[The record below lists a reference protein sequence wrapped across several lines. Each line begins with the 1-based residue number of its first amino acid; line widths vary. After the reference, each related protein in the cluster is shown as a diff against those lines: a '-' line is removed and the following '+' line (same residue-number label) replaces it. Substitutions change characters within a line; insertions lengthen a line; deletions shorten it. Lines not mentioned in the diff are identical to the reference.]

1 MGETD
6 QTLSKAFEL
15 IEAERFN
22 DARAVLEPALKED
35 NDNVDAWWLY
45 AHAVEDPQ
53 TAHTA
58 LSNVLRLDSSYPGA
72 DQLMAKLDKELTVQI
87 GTAPDRKGRGLD
99 LELDDFE
106 LEEEGAGGSGHRRFL
121 LRFGLVAA
129 TVIVIAL
136 AVVLLSMS
144 GGEGGK
150 DNTSEPQV
158 TATTQVVSVGTAIPT
173 GEGPVISPTTV
184 MSNPTESQ
192 TIQTVIQVVPP
203 SLIEAL
209 GDLMLAND
217 NFEMRETDL
226 GTTLLVSICSTSG
239 EMLRATLE
247 RAMPIISGEISSFSS
262 DVEALGIILV
272 DCSTNATLN
281 VIAVARG
288 DALDLLDGTITD
300 TEFRSRWRAVG

>member
-1 MGETD
+1 MGEID

-15 IEAERFN
+15 IETERFN
-22 DARAVLEPALKED
+22 DARAVLEPALKAD
-35 NDNVDAWWLY
+35 NENVDAWWLY
-45 AHAVEDPQ
+45 AHAVEDPH

-58 LSNVLRLDSSYPGA
+58 LKNVLRLDSSYPGV
-72 DQLMAKLDKELTVQI
+72 DQLMEKLDKELEVEI
-87 GTAPDRKGRGLD
+87 GTAQDRKGRGLD

-106 LEEEGAGGSGHRRFL
+106 LGEEGEQIAGDSGRRRFL

-136 AVVLLSMS
+136 VVVLLSTS
-144 GGEGGK
+144 G
-150 DNTSEPQV
+150 
-158 TATTQVVSVGTAIPT
+158 

-184 MSNPTESQ
+184 MSNPTESP

-209 GDLMLAND
+209 GDLMLADD

-239 EMLRATLE
+239 EMLRTTLE
-247 RAMPIISGEISSFSS
+247 KAMPIISGEVASFSS
-262 DVEALGIILV
+262 DVEALGVILV
-272 DCSTNATLN
+272 DCSINATLN

-288 DALDLLDGTITD
+288 DALGLLDGTITD